1 MLKLPKITSKSLSA
15 RLSLMAVSQI
25 ALLLLVA
32 FAVMFLFSR
41 NALKEESMRDAE
53 QTLEGTLQQI
63 DNILLSVE
71 QTTGIFYGDIQA
83 DLNHPDK
90 MEAYCTKIVE
100 SNP

>member
-32 FAVMFLFSR
+32 LAVMFLFSR
-41 NALKEESMRDAE
+41 NALKDESMRDAE
-53 QTLEGTLQQI
+53 QTLEGTVQQI

-71 QTTGIFYGDIQA
+71 QTTGLNYGDIIAHLDQ
-83 DLNHPDK
+83 PDN
-90 MEAYCTKIVE
+90 M
-100 SNP
+100 